1 MDKECYGKALDIGGG
16 TIKASHYRFLRIT
29 KWFRLTTLDIS
40 PFAKPDIVI
49 NLEKE
54 NIPFKDN
61 VFDFVLAF
69 NIVEHLSRRKEVLG
83 EVYRVLKP
91 GGELIG
97 IIPFLVNV
105 HPDPNDY
112 IRLTDQGL
120 AALFTE
126 IGYRECQITPVG
138 VGPFTASY
146 YQTEFML
153 PRILR
158 LVIGPIAI
166 MLDKILSTLRPRSRY
181 EAKFPL
187 SYAFYVKK

>member
-1 MDKECYGKALDIGGG
+1 MEKECYGKALDIGGG
-16 TIKASHYRFLRIT
+16 TIQASHYRFLRIT

-40 PFAKPDIVI
+40 PAAKPDIVI
-49 NLEKE
+49 DLEKE
-54 NIPFKDN
+54 GIPFKDN

-69 NIVEHLSRRKEVLG
+69 NIVEHLSRREEVLR

-120 AALFTE
+120 VSLFTD
-126 IGYRECQITPVG
+126 IGFRECSVKPVG
-138 VGPFTASY
+138 FGPFTAGY
-146 YQTEFML
+146 YQVEFIL
-153 PRILR
+153 PRVLR
-158 LVIGPIAI
+158 LLIAPIAI
-166 MLDKILSTLRPRSRY
+166 LLDKILCTLRPRAGY

-187 SYAFYVKK
+187 SYAFYIKK